1 VLHLSNSF
9 FETLIRRLNLLSWSF
24 QSTPQSCRQLA
35 MIFTTVRRLT
45 ERKNAACNNILLL
58 AHKDHQKCYL
68 VYLTLYQQYQWVF
81 QDFKNLV
88 TSNLQLQNKLAALHD
103 SNQNIK
109 TEKTGQTSSKKQ
121 ELVKAEVQSSVVKLA
136 QSEINMIQLTE
147 DRGTCCIYFNF
158 QPTQKPLSKPFH
170 WR

>member
-1 VLHLSNSF
+1 
-9 FETLIRRLNLLSWSF
+9 
-24 QSTPQSCRQLA
+24 
-35 MIFTTVRRLT
+35 
-45 ERKNAACNNILLL
+45 
-58 AHKDHQKCYL
+58 

-121 ELVKAEVQSSVVKLA
+121 GLAEAEV
-136 QSEINMIQLTE
+136 
-147 DRGTCCIYFNF
+147 
-158 QPTQKPLSKPFH
+158 
-170 WR
+170 